1 MFFKKKV
8 VGIALSGGG
17 SRGVAHLGVLKAF
30 EELGVDIHVVSG
42 TSAGSIAA
50 ALYASGMS
58 ADEIYKAMKDKKF
71 IDFAKII
78 LPVDGLM
85 NLDNLRKNLNDVLKA
100 KNFNEMSKKLYIAV
114 TNLYTGE
121 IEYMNSGHVIDAV
134 IASSSIPVLFS
145 PVEINGQKYTDGG
158 VLDNLPIKP
167 LLKDCDF
174 IIAVDVMTTE
184 SITKLENLHDIAVRT
199 FQLSISSI
207 SKEMKRKCDMLI
219 EPHGLTEFNILDVSH
234 FDHIYK
240 IGYYSVMS
248 HPKLPK
254 ILAKLKKGSKSNVG
268 VNSQ

>member
-1 MFFKKKV
+1 MFFRKKV

-30 EELGVDIHVVSG
+30 EELGVNIQVLSG

-50 ALYASGMS
+50 TLYASGLS
-58 ADEIYKAMKDKKF
+58 TDEIYKVMKDKKF

-85 NLDNLRKNLNDVLKA
+85 NLDNLRKNLNEII
-100 KNFNEMSKKLYIAV
+100 KNKDFSDMSKKLYIAL

-121 IEYMNSGHVIDAV
+121 IEYRNSGNVIDAV
-134 IASSSIPVLFS
+134 IASSSIPILFS
-145 PVEINGQKYTDGG
+145 PVEIDGQKYVDGG

-167 LLKDCDF
+167 LLNDCDI

-184 SITKLENLHDIAVRT
+184 TLTKIENLHDIAVRT
-199 FQLSISSI
+199 FQLSISSPT
-207 SKEMKRKCDMLI
+207 KEMKRKCNLLI
-219 EPHGLTEFNILDVSH
+219 EPHGLSEYNILDVSH

-240 IGYYSVMS
+240 IGYYAVMS

-254 ILAKLKKGSKSNVG
+254 LLAKIKK
-268 VNSQ
+268 